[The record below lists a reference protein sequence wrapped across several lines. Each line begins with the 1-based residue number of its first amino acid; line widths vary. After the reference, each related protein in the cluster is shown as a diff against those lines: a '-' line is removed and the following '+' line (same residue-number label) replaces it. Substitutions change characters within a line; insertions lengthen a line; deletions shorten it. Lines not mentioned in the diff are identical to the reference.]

1 MNVLIIPEDFRN
13 DQYLLKPLFER
24 LFADFGRP
32 QTVRV
37 CQNPRLRGVQEALNM
52 ERLHEIVT
60 MYPMVN
66 IFILCVDRDGE
77 KGRRIRLNSIETEF
91 AATQIFVAE
100 NSWEEIET
108 WTLAG
113 LDLPSDW
120 SWPAVRAEVSVK
132 EQYFVPLARLLDVA
146 DGPGGGRR
154 ALGERA
160 SRRIRAIR
168 QKCPEDFDTLAKRLQ
183 TLLATV

>member
-1 MNVLIIPEDFRN
+1 MNILIIPEDFRS

-37 CQNPRLRGVQEALNM
+37 CQNPRLRGVQEALNTV
-52 ERLHEIVT
+52 RLHEIVA
-60 MYPMVN
+60 MYPMVD

-77 KGRRIRLNSIETEF
+77 KSRRSKLNNIETEF
-91 AATQIFVAE
+91 ATSKILVAE
-100 NSWEEIET
+100 NAWEEIET

-120 SWPAVRAEVSVK
+120 SWSTVRAEVSVK
-132 EQYFVPLARLLDVA
+132 EQYFVPLARQLGVA

-160 SRRIRAIR
+160 SRRVRAIR
-168 QKCPEDFDTLAKRLQ
+168 QKCPEDFGNLADRLQ
-183 TLLATV
+183 MLLANA

>member
-1 MNVLIIPEDFRN
+1 MNILIIPEDFRS

-37 CQNPRLRGVQEALNM
+37 CQNPRLRGVQEALNI
-52 ERLHEIVT
+52 ERLREIVA
-60 MYPMVN
+60 MYPMVD
-66 IFILCVDRDGE
+66 IIILCVDRDGVI
-77 KGRRIRLNSIETEF
+77 GRRTRLDEIEKELTNPR
-91 AATQIFVAE
+91 IFVAE
-100 NSWEEIET
+100 NAWEEIET

-120 SWPAVRAEVSVK
+120 LWSKVRAEISVK
-132 EQYFVPLARLLDVA
+132 EQYFLPLARRLGVS

-160 SRRIRAIR
+160 SRRVRAIR
-168 QKCPEDFDTLAKRLQ
+168 QKCPEDFGNLANRLER
-183 TLLATV
+183 LLVDA